1 MPLWHGRER
10 EWADEAKPCH
20 SDNTEMFQAPLN
32 VLKRLMQ
39 ACRRNPWGIGGVGCF
54 IPSSDGPFLFSIS
67 NYQRSESRRR
77 IRVTVWREHTCQ
89 RPLRSEDR
97 AEKDRSCLCTYQE
110 CPICENKRKTDKD
123 GADKRWLLD
132 YEWYMGSTMP
142 ALFMM
147 W

>member
-1 MPLWHGRER
+1 
-10 EWADEAKPCH
+10 
-20 SDNTEMFQAPLN
+20 MFQAPLN

-97 AEKDRSCLCTYQE
+97 AEKDRSCLCTHQE
-110 CPICENKRKTDKD
+110 CPICENKREWERLIKMVWIKGGYWIMSGTWDPQCRHCLWCDKYTCVCVC
-123 GADKRWLLD
+123 ARVVLL
-132 YEWYMGSTMP
+132 WCWSCSV
-142 ALFMM
+142 
-147 W
+147 